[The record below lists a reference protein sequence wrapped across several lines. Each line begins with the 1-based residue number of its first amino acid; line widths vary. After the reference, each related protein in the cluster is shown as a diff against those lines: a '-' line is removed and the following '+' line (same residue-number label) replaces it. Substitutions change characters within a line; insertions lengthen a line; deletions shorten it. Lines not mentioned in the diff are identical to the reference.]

1 MDQNFQTNERQRL
14 HELQQFV
21 LNRKTADI
29 RFELYEHMICYT
41 INEYALS
48 DGTLSYQ
55 DLIKKIESHY
65 NIKKIP
71 TLHLD
76 SAIEKLMESGNIDK
90 INQRLSLTQKK
101 RSEIKKQNKK
111 TVELENNLKSTITS
125 RLKEGIPK
133 IKDSEIELIISNL
146 SIVLGT
152 VFANYGSVA
161 AKVITEGLDG
171 MTEIRKR
178 PAFQEIY
185 NKKILNVIPKPFHND
200 LDKIFNDLFYN
211 PTEDFSE
218 YLFSMAQSYV
228 FLEVL
233 NLDPELKKIQ
243 KISWSKKHVYLDTNT
258 LLSLLFEGGTQ
269 HASIYTLIKQ
279 TQELGAQ
286 LLITQKTAEEYEIVI
301 ENSKEK
307 HQSFKIRTKFGNLY
321 GNAKMDND
329 FFSTYAVALQKT
341 PGLSIDKF
349 AKKYEEYEKLI
360 ETQYSM
366 QIEPI
371 DKSIDLEDDAASRL
385 KVHLSN
391 QAIFKFQ
398 KVLDHDAYNILRIHK
413 LRKEGS
419 DETGPKAWLLT
430 TDYSLPKAERDMYGK
445 KAIFASVNPEIWLQ
459 IISPFLSP
467 ELAITDRSIAFSK
480 MLSSNFK
487 SHKMNID
494 DFANLLTV
502 FMDDTLFTNDQV
514 RIIMGSDYIQ
524 EKMHEMKG
532 RFEKGEEIT
541 LEQFEPIMREAIKEV
556 KNDYEQKIAASDE
569 VNKKKFENISQ
580 EVTIL
585 EDKISELTAK
595 EETTKKLAQTDIKKW
610 KFILVYIICAAV
622 FDALLGYGLSLIP
635 NFIFGAIVTLAG
647 VLGIEAGLIF
657 LIIKIWTWQLIR
669 KTKSES
675 KPWSRSEILTLI
687 GIIITGVGVTAMV
700 ILALL
705 A

>member
-1 MDQNFQTNERQRL
+1 L

-21 LNRKTADI
+21 LNRETADI
-29 RFELYEHMICYT
+29 RFELYEHMICYA
-41 INEYALS
+41 INEYAMS

-76 SAIEKLMESGNIDK
+76 SAIEKLMENGNIDK

-101 RSEIKKQNKK
+101 RNEIKKQNKK
-111 TVELENNLKSTITS
+111 TDELENNLKSTITS

-133 IKDSEIELIISNL
+133 IKDNEIELILSNL
-146 SIVLGT
+146 AIVLGT
-152 VFANYGSVA
+152 TFANYGSVA
-161 AKVITEGLDG
+161 AKVIIEGLDG

-185 NKKILNVIPKPFHND
+185 TRKILNVIPKPFHND

-228 FLEVL
+228 FLEIL

-243 KISWSKKHVYLDTNT
+243 KMSWSKKYIYLDTNT
-258 LLSLLFEGGTQ
+258 LLSLLFEWSAQ

-279 TQELGAQ
+279 TQELGTQ
-286 LLITQKTAEEYEIVI
+286 LLITQKTAEEYEKVI

-307 HQSFKIRTKFGNLY
+307 HRGFKIRTKFGNLY
-321 GNAKMDND
+321 GHAKMDNQ

-341 PGLSIDKF
+341 PGLSIDTF
-349 AKKYEEYEKLI
+349 AKKYEEYEKLL

-366 QIEPI
+366 EIEPI
-371 DKSIDLEDDAASRL
+371 DKTIDLEDETASRL
-385 KVHLSN
+385 KVHLSS
-391 QAIFKFQ
+391 QAIHKFPE
-398 KVLDHDAYNILRIHK
+398 VIEHDAYNILRVHK
-413 LRKEGS
+413 LRREGS

-430 TDYSLPKAERDMYGK
+430 TDYSLPRTERDMYGK
-445 KAIFASVNPEIWLQ
+445 KAIFASVTPEIWLQ

-467 ELAITDRSIAFSK
+467 TLAITDRSIAFSK

-502 FMDDTLFTNDQV
+502 FMDDTLFTTDQV

-524 EKMHEMKG
+524 EKMHGMKE
-532 RFEKGEEIT
+532 RFEKGEQIT
-541 LEQFEPIMREAIKEV
+541 LEQFEPIMRKAIKEV
-556 KNDYEQKIAASDE
+556 KDDNEQKIAVSDE
-569 VNKKKFENISQ
+569 INKKKFENMSQ
-580 EVTIL
+580 EITAL
-585 EDKISELTAK
+585 ENTVSGLTVDEQK
-595 EETTKKLAQTDIKKW
+595 TKKITQADIKKW
-610 KFILVYIICAAV
+610 KFILVYVTCAAV
-622 FDALLGYGLSLIP
+622 IDALLGYGLSLIP
-635 NFIFGAIVTLAG
+635 NFIFGAIVTIVG

-657 LIIKIWTWQLIR
+657 LIIKIWNWHLIR
-669 KTKSES
+669 CIKFKFKSF
-675 KPWSRSEILTLI
+675 
-687 GIIITGVGVTAMV
+687 
-700 ILALL
+700 
-705 A
+705 